1 MKDSVPYGFGCSTF
15 KLLSW
20 RSYYDR
26 ERRSRHGRSSSPPP
40 PSLVTTTTI
49 AISPTPQRSSPPPSL
64 LRSVLTLGRVAAAPF
79 TLIIGGEQLPPQA
92 SSLQQLLQIGL
103 TAILH
108 ASYVCCRSPRGM
120 TLPKLCP
127 NVCKVVVVSREQEL
141 LLCRGDV
148 SNSSPSRLK
157 RMLQSLTG
165 MPSATF
171 EGIVTVKTET
181 FFFFA
186 YVC

>member
-1 MKDSVPYGFGCSTF
+1 MFKCSP
-15 KLLSW
+15 LLLI
-20 RSYYDR
+20 
-26 ERRSRHGRSSSPPP
+26 SSKALLGLCFFFMLKVSPF
-40 PSLVTTTTI
+40 
-49 AISPTPQRSSPPPSL
+49 L
-64 LRSVLTLGRVAAAPF
+64 LLLFCLKPF
-79 TLIIGGEQLPPQA
+79 TLIVGGEQLPPQA

-127 NVCKVVVVSREQEL
+127 NVCKVVVMTREQEL